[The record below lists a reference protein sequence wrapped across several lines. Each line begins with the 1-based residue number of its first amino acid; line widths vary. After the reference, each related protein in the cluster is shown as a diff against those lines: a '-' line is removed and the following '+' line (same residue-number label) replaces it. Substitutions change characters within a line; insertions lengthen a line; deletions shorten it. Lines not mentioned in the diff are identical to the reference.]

1 MPTFKEF
8 QYGPNRTKDPVTP
21 ARSRLALRVAPAP
34 GSGLFPNRL
43 GVPMKSA
50 PTPLSHGAPTVR
62 TVRTVEATASGDL
75 PVTQPIDISGL
86 CTVPGVPEAA
96 RES

>member
-1 MPTFKEF
+1 
-8 QYGPNRTKDPVTP
+8 
-21 ARSRLALRVAPAP
+21 
-34 GSGLFPNRL
+34 
-43 GVPMKSA
+43 MKSA
-50 PTPLSHGAPTVR
+50 PTPLSHGAP

-86 CTVPGVPEAA
+86 CTVPAVPEAA

>member
-1 MPTFKEF
+1 
-8 QYGPNRTKDPVTP
+8 
-21 ARSRLALRVAPAP
+21 
-34 GSGLFPNRL
+34 
-43 GVPMKSA
+43 MKSA